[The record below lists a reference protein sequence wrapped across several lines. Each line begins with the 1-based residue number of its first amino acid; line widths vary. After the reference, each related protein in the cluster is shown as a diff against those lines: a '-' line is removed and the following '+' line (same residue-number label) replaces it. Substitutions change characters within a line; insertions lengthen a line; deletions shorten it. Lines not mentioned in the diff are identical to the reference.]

1 MSRAPVSSS
10 PSGDHANDETR
21 DRLRRLLSVNAFG
34 LGGSVVALTVLAVV
48 QVHDA
53 NLYRDIGALAVA
65 FVVVL
70 AGLIGLRRGLIQAAA
85 LSVVGANWLVAAAV
99 TWLNPFTVPI
109 ALLAVIAPVV
119 LVFDVLRPRTLAAV
133 VVATVLGSGTLAGA
147 GEVRRLKPD
156 ALQPDSSL
164 TVPIVAVFV
173 AVVALVIVAGIRE
186 QVRRLRRHTADLDA
200 SRRRLAVAGDEAR
213 QAIERDLHDG
223 AQQRLARLSVE
234 LGRVTRLGERD
245 ASAAVAELPGLQAEL
260 VDGIRELRDLAHG
273 IYPALLS
280 ERGLGAALP
289 AAARRT
295 SRPCVVDIAPD
306 ARYPAPVEA
315 ALYFC
320 AVEAIQNADTHS
332 GASRIDVRVRPA
344 AGRLQFDVRD
354 DGRGFDVDTAYGL
367 GRGVTGMADRVRAA
381 GGECVV
387 RSTPG
392 SGTVVSGWLP
402 V

>member
-1 MSRAPVSSS
+1 MSPG
-10 PSGDHANDETR
+10 PGDRTPAVAQADDETR
-21 DRLRRLLSVNAFG
+21 DRLRRLVSVNAVG
-34 LGGSVVALTVLAVV
+34 LGGSVVALTILAVTR
-48 QVHDA
+48 VHDA
-53 NLYRDIGALAVA
+53 NLYRDIGALAAGFLLVA
-65 FVVVL
+65 S
-70 AGLIGLRRGLIQAAA
+70 GLIGLRRGLIQMGA
-85 LSVVGANWLVAAAV
+85 LSVVGANWLVAAAL
-99 TWLNPFTVPI
+99 TWFNPFTLPI
-109 ALLAVIAPVV
+109 AVLAVIAPVV
-119 LVFDVLRPRTLAAV
+119 LVFDVLRRRTLAAV
-133 VVATVLGSGTLAGA
+133 IVATVLGAGALTGA
-147 GEVRRLKPD
+147 GENRRLKPD

-173 AVVALVIVAGIRE
+173 AVVALVIVAGLRE
-186 QVRRLRRHTADLDA
+186 QVRRLRQQTADLDA

-234 LGRVTRLGERD
+234 MGRVTRLGERD
-245 ASAAVAELPGLQAEL
+245 ATAAIAELPRLQAEL

-273 IYPALLS
+273 IYPALLAD
-280 ERGLGAALP
+280 RGLGAALP

-295 SRPCVVDIAPD
+295 SRPCSVDVAPD

-332 GASRIDVRVRPA
+332 GASRIDIRVRPVDA
-344 AGRLQFDVRD
+344 RLEFDVRD
-354 DGRGFDVDTAYGL
+354 DGRGFDVGTAYGL
-367 GRGVTGMADRVRAA
+367 GRGVTGMADRLRAA
-381 GGECVV
+381 GGECLV